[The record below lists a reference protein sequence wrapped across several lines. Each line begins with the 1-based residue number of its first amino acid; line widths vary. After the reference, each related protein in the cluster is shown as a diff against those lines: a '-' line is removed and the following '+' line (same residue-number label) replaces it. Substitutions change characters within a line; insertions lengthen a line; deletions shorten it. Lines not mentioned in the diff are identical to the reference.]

1 MQKILTEKE
10 AEAFLLKNG
19 FKTPKTEIAKN
30 LDELKS
36 IEKKIIFPWAMKA
49 AGSKI
54 VHKAKI
60 GGVILNVK
68 NQIESQESFDK
79 LSKIQG
85 FEEVIVQEMII
96 GEEAIIGLKK
106 TPEFGLVIMFG
117 KGGSRVE
124 QEKDIA
130 FRVLPITKAE
140 ANSLI
145 KEVKFHNNLVEKNI
159 NINFIRENLV
169 KISNLAKKFPHITEL
184 DINPLMINDKQATVV
199 DARLIIE
206 EN

>member
-19 FKTPKTEIAKN
+19 FKTPKTEIAKS

-36 IEKKIIFPWAMKA
+36 IEKKITFPWAMKA
-49 AGSKI
+49 SGSKI
-54 VHKAKI
+54 VHKAKM

-79 LSKIQG
+79 LSKVQG
-85 FEEVIVQEMII
+85 FEEAIVQEMII

-130 FRVLPITKAE
+130 FRVLPITGAE

-145 KEVKFHNNLVEKNI
+145 KEVKFYSYLTEKNI
-159 NINFIRENLV
+159 NISLIKDSLV
-169 KISNLAKKFPHITEL
+169 KISNLAKKYPHITEL
-184 DINPLMINDKQATVV
+184 DINPLMINDKQAIIA
-199 DARLIIE
+199 DARISFE
-206 EN
+206 E